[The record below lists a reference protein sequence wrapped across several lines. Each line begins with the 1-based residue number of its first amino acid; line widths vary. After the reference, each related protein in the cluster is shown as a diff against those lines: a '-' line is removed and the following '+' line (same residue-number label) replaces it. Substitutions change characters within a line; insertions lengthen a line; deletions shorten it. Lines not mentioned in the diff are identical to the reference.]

1 MSMGCS
7 MVPMMFPGFQQYM
20 PPMGIGMGMGM
31 EMGLSRPMMPFPN
44 ILAGAPSATP
54 AAAAH
59 LVPRFPVPPFHVP
72 PIPAPDP
79 SRVQP
84 TNQVDPMLGSP
95 GQQNPNQPRVP
106 SFVDPYQHYLGL
118 YQMHLP
124 GVPQVYI
131 HLFFLS
137 FSFYINLTRAFMCL
151 YLCFLDKKLPSF
163 QLFHVWSWVV
173 FIASKMQINIH
184 KEDLHPFMFWR
195 DFIFWHIRFSII
207 VFWRVF
213 LFFRPELVNSSTCLG
228 WGYKLSKSFFFPQS
242 IILFYVLS

>member
-1 MSMGCS
+1 MHYIQLALDSDYFLQMMSMGCS

-20 PPMGIGMGMGM
+20 PPMGIGMGMGMGMGM

-106 SFVDPYQHYLGL
+106 NFVDPYQHYLGL

-124 GVPQVYI
+124 GVPRVYI

-137 FSFYINLTRAFMCL
+137 FSFYINLTRAFKCL
-151 YLCFLDKKLPSF
+151 YLCSPFHYHFLTRNCQAFSC
-163 QLFHVWSWVV
+163 
-173 FIASKMQINIH
+173 
-184 KEDLHPFMFWR
+184 FMFDREW
-195 DFIFWHIRFSII
+195 S
-207 VFWRVF
+207 
-213 LFFRPELVNSSTCLG
+213 LLQAKC
-228 WGYKLSKSFFFPQS
+228 K
-242 IILFYVLS
+242 